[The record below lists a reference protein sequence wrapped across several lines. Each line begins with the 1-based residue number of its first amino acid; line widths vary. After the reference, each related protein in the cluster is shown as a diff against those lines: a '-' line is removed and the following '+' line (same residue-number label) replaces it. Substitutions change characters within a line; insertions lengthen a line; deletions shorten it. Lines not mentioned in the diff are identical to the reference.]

1 MRTHLIVSSGL
12 IACWVL
18 ISASGVAGPI
28 RDKHGNVAQ
37 LTLTTP
43 LVGAPLNSGIQFT
56 VPYIAQGVDGGR
68 TGEYRITSET
78 LPGRGATDDFVLR
91 IRVTDDSTR
100 KGAELVFRSHPTTA
114 PIGPIVGLLDC
125 PTLMCTEVKRV
136 ENSEWGAFVIRS
148 QSDIATYPIEL
159 LDAHAILQLLDSS
172 LLALLPNTTAGTGN
186 WAEIMQHHQILLQ
199 EAKFWADIDFLG
211 DPQSDTLTSRMIF
224 ESAANGL
231 ISEHAAI
238 QHHAL
243 TFLTSHDTLMEKLA
257 GILTTNYTWNNFTM
271 PFGRLPTW
279 LINDDRSHTGVQDSN
294 TGLFDMDPLPKF
306 WDRVQ
311 PPGGP
316 GHDLAKKGCYHLFPQ
331 DAFVPTIGDAGVDI
345 GQYPCTPSPAAAD
358 GFIDRRCEQPTDYTT
373 GGASGLGLNRD
384 MEAIWHDG
392 IHFFVGGDFADPTT
406 TAGTV
411 AFWGM
416 HTFASSI
423 VLANWRYAQTRNMPA
438 PVSTVDPAAL
448 IDVNLLVDLSGSF
461 ADDLPSFKVQV
472 PQLIDDLA
480 AQFSGQ
486 FGIKFSLG
494 TFQDYPIAPF
504 GSAALGD
511 VAYHLLEDFNK
522 QDNPDNNAGVVK
534 KAIADLSTVSGSGGD
549 DPQSQLAALFQ
560 TVTGAGQVIA
570 APNAGASITGQ
581 KAHFRQGAT
590 KIILL
595 FTDAGFHNPGDPGDP
610 PASIPYPGPSF
621 DDTVAAIK
629 AVDPPMVIGISSGGG
644 GVSDLQHI
652 AAATGAL
659 APAGGADCDNNG
671 TVDVPAGAPLVCTT
685 SATSDGIGKAVAAV
699 IQAGIAEAKVKDSDG
714 DGVPDLSDNCPNAS
728 NPGQSDVDHDSLGD
742 VCDSDN
748 DNDGIS
754 NAADNCP
761 LTSNHDQLDTD
772 GDGIGDACDTDDD
785 NDGILDPQDPC
796 PLLSTPHVI
805 KGTPGKD
812 HLVGTDGND
821 LILGLG
827 GDDFIDG
834 RGGNDCIVGGL
845 GADRIFG
852 GDGKDTIMGGDGRDQ
867 LFGQGGDD
875 TLKGDA
881 GDDLLVGGAG
891 DDHLLGGAGNDQL
904 FGDVDSQDQDTDIDV
919 DRDDDHAGDD
929 DDDTDRNDQG
939 GHDEDDT
946 DRSDHQAGHDD
957 DKSGPANHNSD
968 HGDMGQGDD
977 HTGPPQVVVGGN
989 DLLEGGDGAD
999 SLFGGDGNDQLLGEA
1014 GDDVLFGQNGNDVLS
1029 GGHGND
1035 RIFGGAGNDTAM
1047 GGDGDDQLSGGPGDD
1062 ALTGDLGSDVLRG
1075 GPGNDYLFGGYH
1087 SPPVTEVDRCFG
1099 GAGTNTLVH
1108 CDIIDGHVVS
1118 PKQEPPDRAPS
1129 CALGVSAGEKSNDA
1143 PLVLAMAG
1151 LTIAGVARRRRLR
1164 RA

>member
-1 MRTHLIVSSGL
+1 MRTHSILGSGL
-12 IACWVL
+12 IACGVL
-18 ISASGVAGPI
+18 SSASGVAGPF

-37 LTLTTP
+37 LSLTTP

-56 VPYIAQGVDGGR
+56 VPYVAQEVDGGR
-68 TGEYRITSET
+68 TGQYRITSGT
-78 LPGRGATDDFVLR
+78 SPGRGATDDFVLR
-91 IRVTDDSTR
+91 ILVTDDSTR
-100 KGAELVFRSHPTTA
+100 KGAELVFRSNPTTA
-114 PIGPIVGLLDC
+114 PIGPIVRLLDC
-125 PTLMCTEVKRV
+125 PTLTCTEDKRV
-136 ENSEWGAFVIRS
+136 ENAEWGAFVIRN

-159 LDAHAILQLLDSS
+159 LDQRAILQLLDPS

-199 EAKFWADIDFLG
+199 EAKFRADIDFLG
-211 DPQSDTLTSRMIF
+211 DTQSDTVTSRMIF

-231 ISEHAAI
+231 IAEHAAI

-243 TFLTSHDTLMEKLA
+243 TFLTAHDALMDKLA

-279 LINDDRSHTGVQDSN
+279 LINDTRTSTATN
-294 TGLFDMDPLPKF
+294 IDPLPKF

-316 GHDLAKKGCYHLFPQ
+316 GHDLVNKGCFHLFPQ
-331 DAFVPTIGDAGVDI
+331 DAFVPAIGDAGVDI
-345 GQYPCTPSPAAAD
+345 GQYVCAASPAASD

-373 GGASGLGLNRD
+373 GGASGLGLNID
-384 MEAIWHDG
+384 MEANWHDP
-392 IHFFVGGDFADPTT
+392 IHGFVGGDFAVAAT

-461 ADDLPSFKVQV
+461 ADDLPNFKVQV

-480 AQFSGQ
+480 TQFSGQ

-494 TFQDYPIAPF
+494 SFQDYPITPF
-504 GSAALGD
+504 GSAAAGD
-511 VAYHLLEDFNK
+511 VAYERLVDFND
-522 QDNPDNNAGVVK
+522 QNNPDNNAGVVK
-534 KAIADLSTVSGSGGD
+534 TAIAGLATRFGDD

-570 APNAGASITGQ
+570 APNAVASIPAGQ
-581 KAHFRQGAT
+581 QVHFRQGAI
-590 KIILL
+590 KVILL
-595 FTDAGFHNPGDPGDP
+595 FTDAGFHNPGDPGVP

-644 GVSDLQHI
+644 GLSDLQHI

-659 APAGGADCDNNG
+659 APAGGADCDNDG

-685 SATSDGIGKAVAAV
+685 SATSVGIGNAVAGA
-699 IQAGIAEAKVKDSDG
+699 IKAGIAEAKVKDSDG
-714 DGVPDLSDNCPNAS
+714 DGVPDLSDNCPTVS
-728 NPGQSDVDHDSLGD
+728 NPGQSDVDHDSIGD

-754 NAADNCP
+754 NASDNCP

-785 NDGILDPQDPC
+785 NDGILDTQDPC

-805 KGTPGKD
+805 TGTPGKD

-834 RGGNDCIVGGL
+834 RGGNDCIAGGP
-845 GADRIFG
+845 GADRLFG
-852 GDGKDTIMGGDGRDQ
+852 GDGNDTIMGGDGRDELYAQ
-867 LFGQGGDD
+867 AGHD
-875 TLKGDA
+875 TLVGDA
-881 GDDLLVGGAG
+881 GNDLLVGGAG
-891 DDHLLGGAGNDQL
+891 DDHLEGGAGNDML
-904 FGDVDSQDQDTDIDV
+904 FGDDQSQNQDNDDDV
-919 DRDDDHAGDD
+919 NGDDHQAGQDRDEKNGD
-929 DDDTDRNDQG
+929 
-939 GHDEDDT
+939 
-946 DRSDHQAGHDD
+946 DHQAGHNDND
-957 DKSGPANHNSD
+957 TGPGDHQSD
-968 HGDMGQGDD
+968 HSNDDHDMGQGDD
-977 HTGPPQVVVGGN
+977 RTGPPQVVVSGD
-989 DLLEGGDGAD
+989 DLLEGGDGDD
-999 SLFGGDGNDQLLGEA
+999 SLFGGDGNDQLSGEA
-1014 GDDVLFGQNGNDVLS
+1014 GDDLLFGMNGNDDLS
-1029 GGHGND
+1029 GGRGND
-1035 RIFGGAGNDTAM
+1035 RIFGAAGNDKAM

-1062 ALTGDLGSDVLRG
+1062 VLTGDLGSDVLKG
-1075 GPGNDYLFGGYH
+1075 DSGDDYLYGGFH
-1087 SPPVTEVDRCFG
+1087 TIGTVEVDKCFG
-1099 GAGTNTLVH
+1099 GTGTNTLVNCGAIGDH
-1108 CDIIDGHVVS
+1108 AGTPQQD
-1118 PKQEPPDRAPS
+1118 PPDRAPS
-1129 CALGVSAGEKSNDA
+1129 CALVVSAGEKSNNA

-1151 LTIAGVARRRRLR
+1151 LAIAGVVRRRRQR
-1164 RA
+1164 HC